1 MATNSPTTLRSSRP
15 PEQNPSGIIEIN
27 RNLQIG
33 PFAGAMER
41 GQFPGLGDH
50 SVCSP
55 ALREMPE
62 PSDCRL
68 DRSRSKWDSL
78 RGSGVEKISPA
89 PTTVLL
95 ACSWKELVTRVSEF
109 VRDSEQK
116 PRGRVARF
124 ADLIV
129 DFTRLEVSRLSGEVI
144 PMTNQEFKTLNC
156 FLSNSGRVLSR
167 GELLDQA
174 WGYEN
179 YLTTR
184 TVDIHVAKLRQ
195 KLEKDPANPV
205 HFRTVHRV
213 GYKFVP

>member
-1 MATNSPTTLRSSRP
+1 MASNSPTTLRSSRP
-15 PEQNPSGIIEIN
+15 PEQSPSGIIEIN

-41 GQFPGLGDH
+41 GQFPGLGDD

-62 PSDCRL
+62 RSDCRL
-68 DRSRSKWDSL
+68 ARSRSTWHSL

-95 ACSWKELVTRVSEF
+95 ACSWEELVTRVSEF
-109 VRDSEQK
+109 VRDSEQE

-129 DFTRLEVSRLSGEVI
+129 DFTRLEVSRLSGELI

-167 GELLDQA
+167 DELLDQA
-174 WGYEN
+174 WGYED
-179 YLTTR
+179 YPTTR
-184 TVDIHVAKLRQ
+184 TVDTHVAKLRQ

>member
-62 PSDCRL
+62 RSDCRL

-78 RGSGVEKISPA
+78 RGSGVKKISPA

-167 GELLDQA
+167 DELLDQA
-174 WGYEN
+174 WGYED
-179 YLTTR
+179 YPTTR
-184 TVDIHVAKLRQ
+184 TVDTHVAKLRQ